1 MKNKINTSVVV
12 TTILASVKA
21 KLHLAINFAEIT
33 SINLPCA
40 RLYMERAEEQLF
52 LLETIFYCEQEFAIA
67 TRIKAFRI
75 KLTEEIFDL
84 GSNIQVSKEC
94 LEAINNLEYDIAKE
108 LEKAEFSPSNI
119 DDLLKTSLQ
128 NQQMR

>member
-52 LLETIFYCEQEFAIA
+52 LLETIFYCEQESAIA

-75 KLTEEIFDL
+75 KLTKETFDL
-84 GSNIQVSKEC
+84 GNNIQVSKEC

-108 LEKAEFSPSNI
+108 LEKAAFSPSNI

>member
-1 MKNKINTSVVV
+1 MKKQINTSVVV

-52 LLETIFYCEQEFAIA
+52 LLETIFYCEQESAIE
-67 TRIKAFRI
+67 TRIKDFRI
-75 KLTEEIFDL
+75 KLTKEIFDL

-94 LEAINNLEYDIAKE
+94 LEAINNLEYDIEKE
-108 LEKAEFSPSNI
+108 LEKAEFPPANI
-119 DDLLKTSLQ
+119 DELLKEAPQ
-128 NQQMR
+128 WQGKK